1 MLIGFFLAFIHS
13 CIYALIDCVLLAN
26 PVRVFRVA
34 TVKTSKTF
42 INNNNACNNNGF
54 ERFSLFFS
62 FTSTLKL
69 FSKMK
74 KKSIIWACVRV
85 CLSDFVFGE
94 KGKDKRSRER
104 KTQIIQCVAKNLKL
118 HVPSYQISVHI
129 MNLQFLRREICNWKT
144 KNKKKSFF
152 CDMICHLRF
161 KHVRCRVHTCTS

>member
-42 INNNNACNNNGF
+42 INNNACNNNGF

-62 FTSTLKL
+62 FTSALKL
-69 FSKMK
+69 FSKRK
-74 KKSIIWACVRV
+74 KKSIIWVCVRV

-94 KGKDKRSRER
+94 KGKDKDRER
-104 KTQIIQCVAKNLKL
+104 EKHKL
-118 HVPSYQISVHI
+118 FNV
-129 MNLQFLRREICNWKT
+129 
-144 KNKKKSFF
+144 
-152 CDMICHLRF
+152 
-161 KHVRCRVHTCTS
+161 